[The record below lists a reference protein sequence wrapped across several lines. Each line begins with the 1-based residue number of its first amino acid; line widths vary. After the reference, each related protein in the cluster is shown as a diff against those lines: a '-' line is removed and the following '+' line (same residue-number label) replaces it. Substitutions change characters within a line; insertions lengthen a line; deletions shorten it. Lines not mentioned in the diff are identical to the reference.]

1 MLQND
6 VDSAILQVL
15 YAGLAI
21 KQESEKKLAVG
32 IAIHD
37 GTYSIDFCVHFV
49 RVHHSSSE
57 EDKAATVEDFI
68 VSRLET
74 FRHEHL
80 CKILG
85 AGLSVDLH
93 RHSPRLASRL
103 WQDLDIVPMVFRVG
117 MDLNPETAKSVQ
129 NGHEWS
135 IDEQA
140 DSVAK
145 KCIMYV
151 AALGK
156 SLSGN

>member
-1 MLQND
+1 M
-6 VDSAILQVL
+6 
-15 YAGLAI
+15 
-21 KQESEKKLAVG
+21 G

-37 GTYSIDFCVHFV
+37 GTYCIDFCVHHV
-49 RVHHSSSE
+49 CLPPSTSKQHQA
-57 EDKAATVEDFI
+57 DTVEDFV
-68 VSRLET
+68 VSRLEK

-85 AGLSVDLH
+85 AGLSVELH
-93 RHSPRLASRL
+93 AHSPRLASRL

-117 MDLNPETAKSVQ
+117 MDLSPEVATSVQ
-129 NGHEWS
+129 NGHGWS

-151 AALGK
+151 ATFRK
-156 SLSGN
+156 PLSEN